1 MYFSSVVILKERLN
15 LQQQKY
21 TMQKTIQYIRA
32 ELAPFYPETE
42 IVGFVQMIMNSVLG
56 LSYTQMILEKDR
68 VLDSSES
75 DQIDAIV
82 ERLKTH
88 EPIQYILGVAEFF
101 GLELKVQPGILI
113 PRPETEELVDWICKT
128 GIPTSAKI
136 LDIGTG
142 SGCIPLALKNE
153 LPAAE
158 VMAVDVSEKALS
170 IAAENA
176 QKHQLEV
183 AFELADILK
192 WEERSWPLFDVIVS
206 NPPYVME
213 REKKLMEANV
223 LEHEP
228 ELALF
233 VSDTDP
239 LIFYR
244 ALAQFASKQL
254 NESGF
259 LFFEINENLGDEM
272 VDLVK
277 QLGFKSIELRRDLNG
292 KNRMLRCQK

>member
-1 MYFSSVVILKERLN
+1 
-15 LQQQKY
+15 
-21 TMQKTIQYIRA
+21 MQKTIQYIRA

-42 IVGFVQMIMNSVLG
+42 ISGFVQMIMNSVLG

-68 VLDSSES
+68 VLESSES
-75 DQIDAIV
+75 DQIKVIV

-101 GLELKVQPGILI
+101 GLELKVQPGVLI

-128 GIPTSAKI
+128 EIPASAKI

-176 QKHQLEV
+176 QNHQLEV
-183 AFELADILK
+183 EFELADILK
-192 WEERSWPLFDVIVS
+192 WEEGSWPQFDVIVS

-213 REKKLMEANV
+213 REKKQMEANV

-228 ELALF
+228 GLALF

-244 ALAQFASKQL
+244 AIAQFASKQL
-254 NESGF
+254 NESGY

-272 VDLVK
+272 VELVK

>member
-1 MYFSSVVILKERLN
+1 
-15 LQQQKY
+15 
-21 TMQKTIQYIRA
+21 MQKTIQYIRA

-42 IVGFVQMIMNSVLG
+42 ISGFVQMIMNSVLG
-56 LSYTQMILEKDR
+56 LSYTQMIIEKDR
-68 VLDSSES
+68 VLETFES
-75 DQIDAIV
+75 DRIKAIV

-88 EPIQYILGVAEFF
+88 EPIQYILGVAEFYS
-101 GLELKVQPGILI
+101 LELKVQPDVLI
-113 PRPETEELVDWICKT
+113 PRPETEELVEWICKT
-128 GIPTSAKI
+128 ELPESAKI

-153 LPAAE
+153 LPATD
-158 VMAVDVSEKALS
+158 VMAVDVSENALA
-170 IAAENA
+170 IATENA
-176 QKHQLEV
+176 KKNKLDV
-183 AFELADILK
+183 SFDRVDILK
-192 WEERSWPLFDVIVS
+192 WHERSWPQFDVIVS

-213 REKKLMEANV
+213 REKKQMEANV

-228 ELALF
+228 ALALF
-233 VSDTDP
+233 VCDTDP

-244 ALAQFASKQL
+244 TIAQFASKQL
-254 NESGF
+254 NENGY

-272 VDLVK
+272 VALVK

>member
-1 MYFSSVVILKERLN
+1 

-42 IVGFVQMIMNSVLG
+42 IAGFVQMIMNSVLG

-68 VLDSSES
+68 VLESSES
-75 DQIDAIV
+75 DQIEAIV

-128 GIPTSAKI
+128 EIPASAKI

-244 ALAQFASKQL
+244 AIAQFASKQL

>member
-1 MYFSSVVILKERLN
+1 
-15 LQQQKY
+15 
-21 TMQKTIQYIRA
+21 MQKTIQYIRA

-42 IVGFVQMIMNSVLG
+42 ITGFIQLIMNSVLG
-56 LSYTQMILEKDR
+56 LSYTQMVLEKDR
-68 VLDSSES
+68 VLENSES
-75 DQIDAIV
+75 DRITAIV

-101 GLELKVQPGILI
+101 GLELNVQPGVLI

-128 GIPTSAKI
+128 KIPATAKM

-158 VMAVDVSEKALS
+158 VMAVDVSENALL
-170 IAAENA
+170 IATENA

-183 AFELADILK
+183 TFELADILK
-192 WEERSWPLFDVIVS
+192 WHERSWPRFDVIVS

-213 REKKLMEANV
+213 REKKQMEANV
-223 LEHEP
+223 LEYEP
-228 ELALF
+228 GLALF

-244 ALAQFASKQL
+244 TIAQFASKQL
-254 NESGF
+254 NESGY

-272 VDLVK
+272 VELVK

-292 KNRMLRCQK
+292 KNRMLRCRK

>member
-1 MYFSSVVILKERLN
+1 
-15 LQQQKY
+15 
-21 TMQKTIQYIRA
+21 MQKTIQYIRA

-42 IVGFVQMIMNSVLG
+42 ISGFIQMIMNSVLG

-68 VLDSSES
+68 VLESSET
-75 DQIDAIV
+75 DQIKAIV

-88 EPIQYILGVAEFF
+88 EPIQYILGVAEFY
-101 GLELKVQPGILI
+101 GLELNVQPGVLI
-113 PRPETEELVDWICKT
+113 PRTETEELVDWICKT
-128 GIPTSAKI
+128 KIPASAKI

-142 SGCIPLALKNE
+142 SGCISLALKNE
-153 LPAAE
+153 LPAAA
-158 VMAVDVSEKALS
+158 VMTVDVSEKALS
-170 IAAENA
+170 IATENA
-176 QKHQLEV
+176 KKNGLDV
-183 AFELADILK
+183 SFEHTDILK
-192 WEERSWPLFDVIVS
+192 WHERSWPQFDVIVS

-213 REKKLMEANV
+213 CEKKQMEANV
-223 LEHEP
+223 LEYEP
-228 ELALF
+228 GLALF

-244 ALAQFASKQL
+244 TIAQFALKQL
-254 NESGF
+254 NENGY

-272 VDLVK
+272 VALVK

>member
-1 MYFSSVVILKERLN
+1 
-15 LQQQKY
+15 
-21 TMQKTIQYIRA
+21 MQKTIQYIRA

-42 IVGFVQMIMNSVLG
+42 ITGFIQLIMNSVLG
-56 LSYTQMILEKDR
+56 LSYTQMVMEKDR
-68 VLDSSES
+68 VLETFES
-75 DQIDAIV
+75 DRIKAIV

-101 GLELKVQPGILI
+101 GLELNVQPGVLI

-128 GIPTSAKI
+128 KIPKIAKM

-158 VMAVDVSEKALS
+158 VMAVDVSENALL
-170 IAAENA
+170 IATENA

-183 AFELADILK
+183 TFELADILK
-192 WEERSWPLFDVIVS
+192 WHERSWPPFDVIVS

-213 REKKLMEANV
+213 REKKQMEANV
-223 LEHEP
+223 LEYEP
-228 ELALF
+228 GLALF

-244 ALAQFASKQL
+244 TIAQFASKQL
-254 NESGF
+254 NESGY

-272 VDLVK
+272 VELVK

-292 KNRMLRCQK
+292 KNRMLRCRK

>member
-1 MYFSSVVILKERLN
+1 M
-15 LQQQKY
+15 QQQKY

-42 IVGFVQMIMNSVLG
+42 ITGFIQMLMHSVLG

-68 VLDSSES
+68 VLENSES
-75 DQIDAIV
+75 DQIKAIV

-88 EPIQYILGVAEFF
+88 EPIQYILGVAEFY
-101 GLELKVQPGILI
+101 GLELNVQPGVLI

-128 GIPTSAKI
+128 EIPASAKI

-158 VMAVDVSEKALS
+158 VMAVDVSEMALS
-170 IAAENA
+170 IATENA

-192 WEERSWPLFDVIVS
+192 WEERSWPQFDVIVS

-213 REKKLMEANV
+213 RERELMEANV
-223 LEHEP
+223 VEHEP

-244 ALAQFASKQL
+244 AIAQFASKQL
-254 NESGF
+254 NKSGF

-272 VDLVK
+272 VELVK

>member
-1 MYFSSVVILKERLN
+1 
-15 LQQQKY
+15 
-21 TMQKTIQYIRA
+21 MQKTIQYIRA

-42 IVGFVQMIMNSVLG
+42 ITGFIQLIMNSVLG
-56 LSYTQMILEKDR
+56 LSYTQMVLEKDR
-68 VLDSSES
+68 GLENSES
-75 DQIDAIV
+75 DRIKAIV

-101 GLELKVQPGILI
+101 GLELNVQPGVLI

-128 GIPTSAKI
+128 KIPEIAKM

-158 VMAVDVSEKALS
+158 VMAVDVSENALL
-170 IAAENA
+170 IATENA

-183 AFELADILK
+183 TFELADILK
-192 WEERSWPLFDVIVS
+192 WHERSWPRFDVIVS

-213 REKKLMEANV
+213 REKKQMEANV
-223 LEHEP
+223 LKYEP
-228 ELALF
+228 GLALF

-244 ALAQFASKQL
+244 TIAQFASKQL

-272 VDLVK
+272 VELVK

-292 KNRMLRCQK
+292 KNRMLRCRK

>member
-1 MYFSSVVILKERLN
+1 
-15 LQQQKY
+15 
-21 TMQKTIQYIRA
+21 MQKTIQYIRA

-42 IVGFVQMIMNSVLG
+42 ITGFIQLIMNSVLG
-56 LSYTQMILEKDR
+56 LSYTQMVLEKDR
-68 VLDSSES
+68 VLETFES
-75 DQIDAIV
+75 DRIKVIV

-101 GLELKVQPGILI
+101 GLELNVQPGVLI

-128 GIPTSAKI
+128 KIPATAKM

-142 SGCIPLALKNE
+142 SGCIPLALKIE

-158 VMAVDVSEKALS
+158 VMAVDVSENALL
-170 IAAENA
+170 IATENA

-183 AFELADILK
+183 TFELADILK
-192 WEERSWPLFDVIVS
+192 WHERSWPRFDVIVS

-213 REKKLMEANV
+213 REKKQMEANV
-223 LEHEP
+223 LEYEP
-228 ELALF
+228 GLALF

-244 ALAQFASKQL
+244 TIAQFASKQL
-254 NESGF
+254 NESGY
-259 LFFEINENLGDEM
+259 LFFEINENWGDEM
-272 VDLVK
+272 VELVK

-292 KNRMLRCQK
+292 KNRMLRCRK

>member
-1 MYFSSVVILKERLN
+1 
-15 LQQQKY
+15 
-21 TMQKTIQYIRA
+21 MQKTIQYIRA

-42 IVGFVQMIMNSVLG
+42 ITGFIQLIMNSVLG
-56 LSYTQMILEKDR
+56 LSYTQMVLEKDR
-68 VLDSSES
+68 VLETSES
-75 DQIDAIV
+75 DRIKAIV

-101 GLELKVQPGILI
+101 GLELNVQPGVLI

-128 GIPTSAKI
+128 KIPATVKM

-158 VMAVDVSEKALS
+158 VMAVDVSENALL
-170 IAAENA
+170 IATENA

-183 AFELADILK
+183 TFELADILK
-192 WEERSWPLFDVIVS
+192 WHERSWPRFDVIVS

-213 REKKLMEANV
+213 REKKQMEANV
-223 LEHEP
+223 LEYEP
-228 ELALF
+228 GVALF

-244 ALAQFASKQL
+244 TIAQFASKQL
-254 NESGF
+254 NESGY

-272 VDLVK
+272 VELVK

-292 KNRMLRCQK
+292 KNRMLRCRK

>member
-1 MYFSSVVILKERLN
+1 
-15 LQQQKY
+15 
-21 TMQKTIQYIRA
+21 MQKTIQYIRA

-42 IVGFVQMIMNSVLG
+42 ITGFVQLIMNSVLG

-68 VLDSSES
+68 VLETSES
-75 DQIDAIV
+75 DRIKAIV
-82 ERLKTH
+82 KRLKTH
-88 EPIQYILGVAEFF
+88 EPIQYILGITEFY
-101 GLELKVQPGILI
+101 GLELKVQPGVLI

-128 GIPTSAKI
+128 KIPIAAKI

-153 LPAAE
+153 LPTAE
-158 VMAVDVSEKALS
+158 VMAVDVSENALL
-170 IAAENA
+170 IARENA
-176 QKHQLEV
+176 HKHKLEV
-183 AFELADILK
+183 AFELSDILK
-192 WEERSWPLFDVIVS
+192 WNERSWPRFDVIVS

-213 REKKLMEANV
+213 REKKQMEANV

-228 ELALF
+228 GLALF

-244 ALAQFASKQL
+244 TIAQFASKHL
-254 NESGF
+254 NESGN
-259 LFFEINENLGDEM
+259 LFFEINENLGEEM
-272 VDLVK
+272 IALVK
-277 QLGFKSIELRRDLNG
+277 QLGFKSIELRRDLNW

>member
-1 MYFSSVVILKERLN
+1 
-15 LQQQKY
+15 
-21 TMQKTIQYIRA
+21 MQKTIQYIRA

-42 IVGFVQMIMNSVLG
+42 ITGFIQLIMNSVLG
-56 LSYTQMILEKDR
+56 LSYTQMVLEKDR
-68 VLDSSES
+68 VLETFES
-75 DQIDAIV
+75 DRIKVIV

-101 GLELKVQPGILI
+101 GLELNVQPGVLI

-128 GIPTSAKI
+128 KIPATAKM

-158 VMAVDVSEKALS
+158 VMAVDVSEDVLL
-170 IAAENA
+170 IATENA

-183 AFELADILK
+183 TLELADILK
-192 WEERSWPLFDVIVS
+192 WHERSWPRFDVIVS

-213 REKKLMEANV
+213 REKKQMEANV
-223 LEHEP
+223 LEYEP
-228 ELALF
+228 GLALF

-244 ALAQFASKQL
+244 TIAQFASKQL
-254 NESGF
+254 NESGY

-272 VDLVK
+272 VELVK

-292 KNRMLRCQK
+292 KNRMLRCRK

>member
-1 MYFSSVVILKERLN
+1 
-15 LQQQKY
+15 
-21 TMQKTIQYIRA
+21 MQKTIQYIQA

-42 IVGFVQMIMNSVLG
+42 ISGFVQLIMNSVLG

-68 VLDSSES
+68 VLVTSES
-75 DQIDAIV
+75 DRIKVIV

-88 EPIQYILGVAEFF
+88 EPIQYILGVAEFY
-101 GLELKVQPGILI
+101 GLELNVQPGVLI

-128 GIPTSAKI
+128 KIPTTSKI

-142 SGCIPLALKNE
+142 SGCIPLSLKNE

-158 VMAVDVSEKALS
+158 IMAVDVSENALL
-170 IAAENA
+170 IATENA
-176 QKHQLEV
+176 QKHKLEV
-183 AFELADILK
+183 AFELSDILK
-192 WEERSWPLFDVIVS
+192 WQERSWPRFDVIVS

-213 REKKLMEANV
+213 REQKQMEANV
-223 LEHEP
+223 LEYEP
-228 ELALF
+228 GLALF

-244 ALAQFASKQL
+244 TIAQFASKQL
-254 NESGF
+254 NEGGY

-272 VDLVK
+272 VELVK
-277 QLGFKSIELRRDLNG
+277 QLGFKAIELRRDLNG

>member
-1 MYFSSVVILKERLN
+1 
-15 LQQQKY
+15 
-21 TMQKTIQYIRA
+21 MQKTIQYIRA

-42 IVGFVQMIMNSVLG
+42 ISGFIQMIMNSVLG

-68 VLDSSES
+68 VLENYES
-75 DQIDAIV
+75 DRIKSIV
-82 ERLKTH
+82 QRLKTH
-88 EPIQYILGVAEFF
+88 EPIQYILGVAEFY
-101 GLELKVQPGILI
+101 GLQLKVKPGVLI
-113 PRPETEELVDWICKT
+113 PRPETEELVEWICKT
-128 GIPTSAKI
+128 EIPASAKI

-153 LPAAE
+153 LPTTV
-158 VMAVDVSEKALS
+158 VMAVDVSETALLF
-170 IAAENA
+170 ATENA
-176 QKHQLEV
+176 QKNKLDV
-183 AFELADILK
+183 TFEQADIFNWQEL
-192 WEERSWPLFDVIVS
+192 SWPQFDVIVS

-213 REKKLMEANV
+213 REKKQMEANV

-244 ALAQFASKQL
+244 TIAQFAAKQL
-254 NESGF
+254 NESGY

-272 VDLVK
+272 VELVK
-277 QLGFKSIELRRDLNG
+277 QLGFKSIELRRDLNN

>member
-42 IVGFVQMIMNSVLG
+42 ISGFVQMIMNSVLG

-68 VLDSSES
+68 VLESSES
-75 DQIDAIV
+75 DQIKVIV

-101 GLELKVQPGILI
+101 GLELKVQPGVLI

-128 GIPTSAKI
+128 EIPASAKI

-176 QKHQLEV
+176 QNHQLEV
-183 AFELADILK
+183 EFELADILK
-192 WEERSWPLFDVIVS
+192 WEEGSWPQFDVIVS

-213 REKKLMEANV
+213 REKKQMEANV

-228 ELALF
+228 GLALF

-244 ALAQFASKQL
+244 AIAQFASKQL
-254 NESGF
+254 NESGY

-272 VDLVK
+272 VELVK

>member
-1 MYFSSVVILKERLN
+1 
-15 LQQQKY
+15 
-21 TMQKTIQYIRA
+21 MQKTIQYIRA

-42 IVGFVQMIMNSVLG
+42 ISGFVQMLMYNVLG
-56 LSYTQMILEKDR
+56 LSYTQLILEKDR
-68 VLDSSES
+68 VLENSES
-75 DQIDAIV
+75 DQIKAIV
-82 ERLKTH
+82 ERLKIH
-88 EPIQYILGVAEFF
+88 EPIQYILGVAEFC
-101 GLELKVQPGILI
+101 GLELNVQPGVLI

-128 GIPTSAKI
+128 EIPASAKI

-176 QKHQLEV
+176 QNHQLEV

-192 WEERSWPLFDVIVS
+192 WEERSWPQFDVIVS

-213 REKKLMEANV
+213 REKKQMEANV

-228 ELALF
+228 GLALF
-233 VSDTDP
+233 VCDTDP

-244 ALAQFASKQL
+244 AIAQFASKQL
-254 NESGF
+254 NENGY

-272 VDLVK
+272 VELVK
-277 QLGFKSIELRRDLNG
+277 HLGFKSIELRRDLNG

>member
-1 MYFSSVVILKERLN
+1 
-15 LQQQKY
+15 
-21 TMQKTIQYIRA
+21 MQKTIQYIRA

-42 IVGFVQMIMNSVLG
+42 ITGFIQLIMNSVLG
-56 LSYTQMILEKDR
+56 LSYTQMVLEKDR
-68 VLDSSES
+68 ALENSES
-75 DQIDAIV
+75 DQIKAIV

-101 GLELKVQPGILI
+101 GLELNVQLGVLI

-128 GIPTSAKI
+128 KIPATAKM

-153 LPAAE
+153 LPAVE
-158 VMAVDVSEKALS
+158 VMAVDVSEDALL
-170 IAAENA
+170 IATENA

-183 AFELADILK
+183 TFELADILK
-192 WEERSWPLFDVIVS
+192 WHERSWPRFDVIVS

-213 REKKLMEANV
+213 REKKQMEANV
-223 LEHEP
+223 LEYEP
-228 ELALF
+228 GVALF

-244 ALAQFASKQL
+244 TIAQFASKQL
-254 NESGF
+254 NESGY

-272 VDLVK
+272 VELVK

-292 KNRMLRCQK
+292 KNRMLRCRK

>member
-1 MYFSSVVILKERLN
+1 
-15 LQQQKY
+15 
-21 TMQKTIQYIRA
+21 MQKTIQYIRA

-42 IVGFVQMIMNSVLG
+42 ITGFIQLIMNSVLG
-56 LSYTQMILEKDR
+56 LSYTQMVLEKDR
-68 VLDSSES
+68 VLETSES
-75 DQIDAIV
+75 DRIKAIV

-88 EPIQYILGVAEFF
+88 EPIQYILGVVEFF
-101 GLELKVQPGILI
+101 GLELNVQPGVLI
-113 PRPETEELVDWICKT
+113 PRSETEELVDWICKT
-128 GIPTSAKI
+128 KIPEIAKM

-153 LPAAE
+153 LPAVG
-158 VMAVDVSEKALS
+158 VMAVDVSENALL
-170 IAAENA
+170 IATENA

-183 AFELADILK
+183 TFELADILK
-192 WEERSWPLFDVIVS
+192 WHERSWPRFDVIVS

-213 REKKLMEANV
+213 REKKQMEANV
-223 LEHEP
+223 LEYEP
-228 ELALF
+228 GLALF

-244 ALAQFASKQL
+244 NIAQFASKQL

-272 VDLVK
+272 VALVK

-292 KNRMLRCQK
+292 KNRMLRCRK

>member
-1 MYFSSVVILKERLN
+1 
-15 LQQQKY
+15 
-21 TMQKTIQYIRA
+21 MQKTIQYIRA
-32 ELAPFYPETE
+32 ELAAFYPETE
-42 IVGFVQMIMNSVLG
+42 ITGFIQMIMNSVLG
-56 LSYTQMILEKDR
+56 LSYTQMIIEKDR
-68 VLDSSES
+68 VLENSET
-75 DQIDAIV
+75 DRIKAIV

-88 EPIQYILGVAEFF
+88 EPIQYILGVAEFY
-101 GLELKVQPGILI
+101 GLELKVQPGVLI

-128 GIPTSAKI
+128 EIPVSAKI

-153 LPAAE
+153 LPAAA
-158 VMAVDVSEKALS
+158 VMAVDVSENALA
-170 IAAENA
+170 IATENA
-176 QKHQLEV
+176 KKNELDV
-183 AFELADILK
+183 LFEPADILK
-192 WEERSWPLFDVIVS
+192 WQERSWPQFDVIVS

-213 REKKLMEANV
+213 REKKQMEANV

-228 ELALF
+228 ALALF

-244 ALAQFASKQL
+244 TIAQFASKQL
-254 NESGF
+254 NENGY

-272 VDLVK
+272 VALVK

-292 KNRMLRCQK
+292 KNRMLRCEK

>member
-1 MYFSSVVILKERLN
+1 
-15 LQQQKY
+15 
-21 TMQKTIQYIRA
+21 MQKTIQYIRA

-42 IVGFVQMIMNSVLG
+42 ITGFIQLIMNSVLG
-56 LSYTQMILEKDR
+56 LSYTQMVLEKDR
-68 VLDSSES
+68 VLENSES
-75 DQIDAIV
+75 DRIKAIV

-101 GLELKVQPGILI
+101 GLELNVQPGVLI

-128 GIPTSAKI
+128 KIPATAKM

-158 VMAVDVSEKALS
+158 VMAVDVSENALL
-170 IAAENA
+170 IATENA

-183 AFELADILK
+183 TFELADILK
-192 WEERSWPLFDVIVS
+192 WHERSWPRFDVIVS

-213 REKKLMEANV
+213 REKKQMEANV
-223 LEHEP
+223 LEYEP
-228 ELALF
+228 GLALF

-244 ALAQFASKQL
+244 IIAQFASKQL

-272 VDLVK
+272 VELVK

-292 KNRMLRCQK
+292 KNRMLRCRK

>member
-1 MYFSSVVILKERLN
+1 
-15 LQQQKY
+15 
-21 TMQKTIQYIRA
+21 MQKTIQYIRA

-42 IVGFVQMIMNSVLG
+42 ITGFIQMLMHSVLG

-68 VLDSSES
+68 VLENSES
-75 DQIDAIV
+75 DQIKAIV

-88 EPIQYILGVAEFF
+88 EPIQYILGVAEFY
-101 GLELKVQPGILI
+101 GLELNVQPGVLI

-128 GIPTSAKI
+128 EIPASAKI

-158 VMAVDVSEKALS
+158 VMAVDVSEMALS
-170 IAAENA
+170 IATENA

-192 WEERSWPLFDVIVS
+192 WEERSWPQFDVIVS

-213 REKKLMEANV
+213 RERELMEANV
-223 LEHEP
+223 VEHEP

-244 ALAQFASKQL
+244 AIAQFASKQL
-254 NESGF
+254 NKSGF

-272 VDLVK
+272 VELVK

>member
-1 MYFSSVVILKERLN
+1 
-15 LQQQKY
+15 
-21 TMQKTIQYIRA
+21 MQKTIQYIRA

-42 IVGFVQMIMNSVLG
+42 ITGFIQLIMNSVLG
-56 LSYTQMILEKDR
+56 LSYTQMVLEKDR
-68 VLDSSES
+68 VLETFES
-75 DQIDAIV
+75 DRIKAIV

-88 EPIQYILGVAEFF
+88 EPIQYILGVAEFY
-101 GLELKVQPGILI
+101 GLELNVQPGVLI

-128 GIPTSAKI
+128 KIPTIAKM

-158 VMAVDVSEKALS
+158 VMAVDVSENALL
-170 IAAENA
+170 IATENA

-183 AFELADILK
+183 IFELADILK
-192 WEERSWPLFDVIVS
+192 WHERSWPRFDVIVS

-213 REKKLMEANV
+213 REKKQMEANV
-223 LEHEP
+223 LEYEP
-228 ELALF
+228 GLALF

-244 ALAQFASKQL
+244 TIAQFASKQL
-254 NESGF
+254 NESGY

-272 VDLVK
+272 VELVK

-292 KNRMLRCQK
+292 KNRMLRCRK

>member
-1 MYFSSVVILKERLN
+1 
-15 LQQQKY
+15 
-21 TMQKTIQYIRA
+21 MQKTIQYIRA

-42 IVGFVQMIMNSVLG
+42 ITGFIQLIMNSVLG
-56 LSYTQMILEKDR
+56 LSYTQMVLEKDR
-68 VLDSSES
+68 VLENSES
-75 DQIDAIV
+75 DRIKAIV

-88 EPIQYILGVAEFF
+88 DPIQYILGVAEFF
-101 GLELKVQPGILI
+101 GLELNVQPGVLI

-128 GIPTSAKI
+128 KIPATAKM

-158 VMAVDVSEKALS
+158 VMAVDVSEDALL
-170 IAAENA
+170 IATENA

-183 AFELADILK
+183 TFELADILK
-192 WEERSWPLFDVIVS
+192 WHERSWPRFDVIVS

-213 REKKLMEANV
+213 REKKQMEANV
-223 LEHEP
+223 LEYEP
-228 ELALF
+228 GLALF

-244 ALAQFASKQL
+244 TIAQFASKQL
-254 NESGF
+254 NERGY

-272 VDLVK
+272 VELVK

-292 KNRMLRCQK
+292 KNRMLRCRK

>member
-1 MYFSSVVILKERLN
+1 
-15 LQQQKY
+15 
-21 TMQKTIQYIRA
+21 MQKTIQYIRA

-42 IVGFVQMIMNSVLG
+42 ITGFIQLIMNSVLG
-56 LSYTQMILEKDR
+56 LSYTQIVLEKDR
-68 VLDSSES
+68 VLENSES
-75 DQIDAIV
+75 DRIKAIV

-88 EPIQYILGVAEFF
+88 EPIQYILGVAEFY
-101 GLELKVQPGILI
+101 GLELNVQPGVLI

-128 GIPTSAKI
+128 KIPAIAKM

-153 LPAAE
+153 LPAVE
-158 VMAVDVSEKALS
+158 VMAVDVSEDALL
-170 IAAENA
+170 IATENA

-183 AFELADILK
+183 TFELADILK
-192 WEERSWPLFDVIVS
+192 WHERSWPRFDVIVS

-213 REKKLMEANV
+213 REKKQMEANV
-223 LEHEP
+223 LEYEP
-228 ELALF
+228 GLALF

-244 ALAQFASKQL
+244 TIAQFASKQL
-254 NESGF
+254 NESGY

-272 VDLVK
+272 VELVK

-292 KNRMLRCQK
+292 KNRMLRCRK

>member
-1 MYFSSVVILKERLN
+1 
-15 LQQQKY
+15 
-21 TMQKTIQYIRA
+21 MQKTIQYIRA
-32 ELAPFYPETE
+32 ELAPHYPETE
-42 IVGFVQMIMNSVLG
+42 ISGFIQMIMNKVLG
-56 LSYTQMILEKDR
+56 LSYTQMIVEKDR
-68 VLDSSES
+68 VLETSES
-75 DQIDAIV
+75 DEIKAIV

-88 EPIQYILGVAEFF
+88 EPIQYILGVAEFYD
-101 GLELKVQPGILI
+101 LELNVQPGVLI
-113 PRPETEELVDWICKT
+113 PRPETEELVEWICKT
-128 GIPTSAKI
+128 EIPASAKI

-153 LPAAE
+153 LPTAE
-158 VMAVDVSEKALS
+158 VMAVDVSEKALL
-170 IAAENA
+170 IATENA
-176 QKHQLEV
+176 KKNKLDV
-183 AFELADILK
+183 AFEHADILK
-192 WEERSWPLFDVIVS
+192 WPERSWLQYDVIVS

-228 ELALF
+228 EIALF

-244 ALAQFASKQL
+244 TIAQFASKQL
-254 NESGF
+254 KESGY

-272 VDLVK
+272 VALVK

-292 KNRMLRCQK
+292 KNRMLKCQK

>member
-1 MYFSSVVILKERLN
+1 
-15 LQQQKY
+15 
-21 TMQKTIQYIRA
+21 MQKTIQYIRA

-42 IVGFVQMIMNSVLG
+42 ISGFIQMIMNSVLG

-68 VLDSSES
+68 VLENYES
-75 DQIDAIV
+75 DRIKSIV
-82 ERLKTH
+82 QRLKTH
-88 EPIQYILGVAEFF
+88 EPIQYILGVAEFY
-101 GLELKVQPGILI
+101 GLQLKVKPGVLI
-113 PRPETEELVDWICKT
+113 PRPETEELVEWICKT
-128 GIPTSAKI
+128 EIPASAKI

-153 LPAAE
+153 LPTTV
-158 VMAVDVSEKALS
+158 VMAVDVSETALS
-170 IAAENA
+170 LATENA
-176 QKHQLEV
+176 QKNKLEV
-183 AFELADILK
+183 AFEHADILN
-192 WEERSWPLFDVIVS
+192 WQELSWPQFDVIVS

-213 REKKLMEANV
+213 REKKQMEANV

-233 VSDTDP
+233 VSDSDP

-244 ALAQFASKQL
+244 TIAQFAAKQL
-254 NESGF
+254 NESGY

-272 VDLVK
+272 VALVK
-277 QLGFKSIELRRDLNG
+277 QLGFKSIELRRDLNN

>member
-1 MYFSSVVILKERLN
+1 
-15 LQQQKY
+15 
-21 TMQKTIQYIRA
+21 MQKTIQYIRA

-42 IVGFVQMIMNSVLG
+42 ITGFIQLIMNSVLG
-56 LSYTQMILEKDR
+56 LSYTQMVLEKDR
-68 VLDSSES
+68 VLENSES
-75 DQIDAIV
+75 GRIKAIV

-88 EPIQYILGVAEFF
+88 EPIQYILGVAEFY
-101 GLELKVQPGILI
+101 GLELNVQLGVLI
-113 PRPETEELVDWICKT
+113 PRQETEELVDWICKT
-128 GIPTSAKI
+128 KIPEIAKM

-158 VMAVDVSEKALS
+158 VMAVDVSENALL
-170 IAAENA
+170 IATENA

-183 AFELADILK
+183 TFELADILK
-192 WEERSWPLFDVIVS
+192 WHERSWPRFDVIVS

-213 REKKLMEANV
+213 REKKQMEANV
-223 LEHEP
+223 LEYEP
-228 ELALF
+228 GLALF

-244 ALAQFASKQL
+244 TIAQFASKQL
-254 NESGF
+254 NESGY

-272 VDLVK
+272 VELVK

-292 KNRMLRCQK
+292 KNRMLRCRK

>member
-1 MYFSSVVILKERLN
+1 
-15 LQQQKY
+15 
-21 TMQKTIQYIRA
+21 MQKTIQYIRA

-42 IVGFVQMIMNSVLG
+42 ITGFIQLTMNSVLG
-56 LSYTQMILEKDR
+56 LSYTQMVLEKDR
-68 VLDSSES
+68 VLENSES
-75 DQIDAIV
+75 DRIKAIV

-101 GLELKVQPGILI
+101 GLELNVQPGVLI

-128 GIPTSAKI
+128 KIPEIAKM

-158 VMAVDVSEKALS
+158 VMAVDVSENALL
-170 IAAENA
+170 IATENA

-183 AFELADILK
+183 TFELADILK
-192 WEERSWPLFDVIVS
+192 WHERSWPRFDVIVS

-213 REKKLMEANV
+213 REKKQMEANV
-223 LEHEP
+223 LEYEP
-228 ELALF
+228 GLALF

-244 ALAQFASKQL
+244 IIAQFASKQL

-272 VDLVK
+272 VELVK
-277 QLGFKSIELRRDLNG
+277 QLGFKSIELRRDLNE
-292 KNRMLRCQK
+292 KNRMLRCRK

>member
-1 MYFSSVVILKERLN
+1 M
-15 LQQQKY
+15 QQQKY

-42 IVGFVQMIMNSVLG
+42 ISGFVQMIMNSVLG

-68 VLDSSES
+68 VLESSES
-75 DQIDAIV
+75 DQIKVIV

-101 GLELKVQPGILI
+101 GLELKVQPGVLI

-128 GIPTSAKI
+128 EIPASAKI

-176 QKHQLEV
+176 QNHQLEV
-183 AFELADILK
+183 EFELADILK
-192 WEERSWPLFDVIVS
+192 WEEGSWPQFDVIVS

-213 REKKLMEANV
+213 REKKQMEANV

-228 ELALF
+228 GLALF

-244 ALAQFASKQL
+244 AIAQFASKQL
-254 NESGF
+254 NESGY

-272 VDLVK
+272 VELVK

>member
-1 MYFSSVVILKERLN
+1 
-15 LQQQKY
+15 
-21 TMQKTIQYIRA
+21 MQKTIQYIRA

-42 IVGFVQMIMNSVLG
+42 ITGFIQLIMNSVLG
-56 LSYTQMILEKDR
+56 LSYTQMVLEKNR
-68 VLDSSES
+68 VLETFES
-75 DQIDAIV
+75 DRIKAIV

-101 GLELKVQPGILI
+101 GLELNVQPGVLI

-128 GIPTSAKI
+128 KIPATAKM

-153 LPAAE
+153 LPAVE
-158 VMAVDVSEKALS
+158 VMAVDVSEDALL
-170 IAAENA
+170 IATENA

-183 AFELADILK
+183 TFELADILK
-192 WEERSWPLFDVIVS
+192 WHERSWPRFDVIVS

-213 REKKLMEANV
+213 REKKQMEANV
-223 LEHEP
+223 LEYEP
-228 ELALF
+228 GLALF

-244 ALAQFASKQL
+244 TIAQFASKQL
-254 NESGF
+254 NESGY

-272 VDLVK
+272 VELVK
-277 QLGFKSIELRRDLNG
+277 QLGFKSIELRRDLNE
-292 KNRMLRCQK
+292 KNRMLRCRK